1 MRTPTRIGLS
11 LAFLAVAIGTA
22 AYLALARPDIATLID
37 ERLRAIGITTAPI
50 GNITPARDL
59 RGTWSSSTS
68 GKGIQLYGTGTAPQG
83 GTVRVY
89 AEADM
94 VIRVDRVQDNIATG
108 AARLL
113 NYRLY
118 GEVTGVPSV
127 GTIAIPPQTLPDTN
141 FQPMEFRVTGSAL
154 DFGAVAVGGAT
165 AGLQGS
171 FTEDFITGW
180 GGGRI
185 TGFDNVSVRTELH
198 LTRCSS
204 RWHGV
209 GCPP

>member
-1 MRTPTRIGLS
+1 MRTSTRIGLS
-11 LAFLAVAIGTA
+11 LTFLAVAIGAA
-22 AYLALARPDIATLID
+22 AYLALARPDIATLVD
-37 ERLRAIGITTAPI
+37 ERLRAIGITAPPL

-59 RGTWSSSTS
+59 RGTWSSGAA
-68 GKGIQLYGTGTAPQG
+68 GKGIQIYGTGTAPQG

-89 AEADM
+89 VEADM

-113 NYRLY
+113 NYQLY

-127 GTIAIPPQTLPDTN
+127 GTIAIPRQTLPDTD

-154 DFGAVAVGGAT
+154 DFGTVTAGGAVAI
-165 AGLQGS
+165 LQGS
-171 FTEDFITGW
+171 FTEDFMTGW
-180 GGGRI
+180 GGGTI
-185 TGFDNVSVRTELH
+185 AGFDNVSVRTELH
-198 LTRCSS
+198 LVRCSS